1 MNIKK
6 LNEELE
12 QMLEMANSEECGKE
26 VTEQMINECNEKE
39 GTDFDFNN
47 LQDKINFLI
56 YKIETNKDK
65 TNIQGLK
72 ISEVAQK
79 TWTHPTTGKTKT
91 YNISLC
97 LGRTNKE
104 NIVRTDSGYGLYH
117 MKYGNS
123 NHWGSS
129 KECLSNITWL
139 QRGTITPIK
148 TGPNTFD
155 LTKFAIKFKGHIYGI
170 ALDYDKWNN
179 ECTIITCYKETKRH

>member
-6 LNEELE
+6 LNEQLLNL
-12 QMLEMANSEECGKE
+12 LEMANSEECGKE
-26 VTEQMINECNEKE
+26 VTKEMIDEYNEKE
-39 GTDFDFNN
+39 GTSFNFNN

-56 YKIETNKDK
+56 HKIETTDK
-65 TNIQGLK
+65 TNIHGLK
-72 ISEVAQK
+72 VSNIVSK
-79 TWTHPTTGKTKT
+79 IWTHPTTGQTKT

>member
-1 MNIKK
+1 MDIKK

-12 QMLEMANSEECGKE
+12 QMLEMANSKECGKE

-39 GTDFDFNN
+39 GTNFNFNN

-56 YKIETNKDK
+56 HKIETNKDR

-91 YNISLC
+91 YIIGLC

-117 MKYGNS
+117 MKYGDS
-123 NHWGSS
+123 KHWNSS
-129 KECLSNITWL
+129 KQCLSNIKWL
-139 QRGTITPIK
+139 QNGTIKPIK
-148 TGPNTFD
+148 TGNNTYD
-155 LTKFAIKFKGHIYGI
+155 ITKIDIIFGKKLYGI
-170 ALDYDKWNN
+170 ALEYNSWNN
-179 ECTIITCYKETKRH
+179 VSTIITCFEKTNKK